1 MTNEL
6 SRRALFAGGAS
17 ALALGALAACSSPSR
32 GTGTASRSGAT
43 TVSYWL
49 WDSNQLPAYQ
59 AVADAFHQEHP
70 DITVKITQL
79 GWNDYWTKLT
89 AGFIAGTAPDV
100 FTDHLTKFPQ
110 YSDLDVLYKLDE
122 LEATKGIRDDDYQS
136 GLAELWKGKDG
147 HRYGSPK
154 DWDTIAMFYDRK
166 AMAKAGVSDADLA
179 DLEWNPDDGGSFERM
194 LAHLTVDAKG
204 RRGDEPG
211 FDKHDVAVYGI
222 SSNGSGG
229 DGFGQTQW
237 SPFTGSVDWFYT
249 NENPWGDKFRYDEK
263 VVQDTLAWYY
273 GLAEKGYMAKYGVFS
288 TTTGPEVQLGAGKCA
303 LSFNG
308 SWMIGSYLNMK
319 DLDIAL
325 APTPVGP
332 IGHRASMF
340 NGLGDS
346 ITKQARNPEA
356 AAKWVA
362 FLGSDTAQEIVGKAG
377 IVFPARPAGTEA
389 AVASFRKRG
398 LDVSAFTRQVEEK
411 TTFLF
416 PVTKNPADVQALL
429 QPAFDDVYANGKSI
443 RTLTGINEQVNN
455 LLALT

>member
-1 MTNEL
+1 MTNTL

-32 GTGTASRSGAT
+32 GTAAKRGPR

-59 AVADAFHQEHP
+59 QVAKAFHHETP
-70 DITVKITQL
+70 DITVQITQL
-79 GWNDYWTKLT
+79 GWADYWTKLT

-122 LEATKGIRDDDYQS
+122 LEATKSIRDDDYQS
-136 GLAELWKGKDG
+136 GLAELWKGQDG

-154 DWDTIAMFYDRK
+154 DWDTVGMFYDRS
-166 AMAKAGVSDADLA
+166 AMQKAGVSDDELA
-179 DLEWNPDDGGSFERM
+179 TLEWNPDDGGSFERM
-194 LAHLTVDAKG
+194 LAHLTIDAKG

-211 FDKHDVAVYGI
+211 FDKENVEVYGI

-237 SPFTGSVDWFYT
+237 SPFTGSTDWFYT
-249 NENPWGDKFRYDEK
+249 NENPWGDRFRYDEQTA
-263 VVQDTLAWYY
+263 QDTLAWYY
-273 GLAEKGYMAKYGVFS
+273 RLAEKGYMAKYGVFS
-288 TTTGPEVQLGAGKCA
+288 TTTGPDVQLGAGKCA

-308 SWMIGSYLNMK
+308 SWMIGTYLNMK
-319 DLDIAL
+319 DLDIAV
-325 APTPVGP
+325 APTPIGP
-332 IGHRASMF
+332 TGKRASMF

-346 ITKQARNPEA
+346 ITKQAKDPEA

-362 FLGSDTAQEIVGKAG
+362 FLGSDTAQEIVGRAG
-377 IVFPARPAGTEA
+377 VVFPARPAGTEA

-416 PVTKNPADVQALL
+416 PVTRNPADVQALL
-429 QPAFDDVYANGKSI
+429 QPAFDNVYANGKPIS
-443 RTLTGINEQVNN
+443 TLTGTNEQVNN

>member
-1 MTNEL
+1 MTNTL

-32 GTGTASRSGAT
+32 GTASKRGPR

-59 AVADAFHQEHP
+59 QVAKAFHRENP
-70 DITVKITQL
+70 DITVQITQL
-79 GWNDYWTKLT
+79 GWADYWTKLT

-122 LEATKGIRDDDYQS
+122 LEATKSIRDDDYQS
-136 GLAELWKGKDG
+136 GLAELWKGQDG

-154 DWDTIAMFYDRK
+154 DWDTVGMFYDRG
-166 AMAKAGVSDADLA
+166 AMQEAGVSDDELA
-179 DLEWNPDDGGSFERM
+179 TLEWNPDDGGSFERM
-194 LAHLTVDAKG
+194 LAHLTIDAKG

-211 FDKHDVAVYGI
+211 FDKENVEVYGI

-237 SPFTGSVDWFYT
+237 SPFTGSTDWFYT
-249 NENPWGDKFRYDEK
+249 NENPWGDRFRYDEQT
-263 VVQDTLAWYY
+263 VQDTLAWYY
-273 GLAEKGYMAKYGVFS
+273 RLAEKGYMAKYGVFS
-288 TTTGPEVQLGAGKCA
+288 TTTGPDVQLGAGKCA

-308 SWMIGSYLNMK
+308 SWMIGTYLNMK
-319 DLDIAL
+319 DLDIAV
-325 APTPVGP
+325 APTPIGP
-332 IGHRASMF
+332 TGKRASMF

-346 ITKQARNPEA
+346 ITKQAKDPEA

-362 FLGSDTAQEIVGKAG
+362 FLGSDTAQEIVGRAG
-377 IVFPARPAGTEA
+377 VVFPARPAGTEA

-416 PVTKNPADVQALL
+416 PVTRNPADVQALL
-429 QPAFDDVYANGKSI
+429 QPAFDNVYANGKPIS
-443 RTLTGINEQVNN
+443 TLTGTNEQVNN

>member
-1 MTNEL
+1 MTNSL

-17 ALALGALAACSSPSR
+17 ALALGALAACSSPGR
-32 GTGTASRSGAT
+32 GSTSRSGT
-43 TVSYWL
+43 RTVSYWL

-59 AVADAFHQEHP
+59 AVADAFHRENP
-70 DITVKITQL
+70 DITVMITQL

-110 YSDLDVLYKLDE
+110 YSDLDVLYELDE
-122 LEATKGIRDDDYQS
+122 LEATKGIRDADYQS

-166 AMAKAGVSDADLA
+166 AMAKADVSDADLA

-194 LAHLTVDAKG
+194 LAHLTVDSKG
-204 RRGDEPG
+204 RRGDERG

-237 SPFTGSVDWFYT
+237 SPFTGSIDWSYT

-273 GLAEKGYMAKYGVFS
+273 RLAEKGYMAKYGVFS
-288 TTTGPEVQLGAGKCA
+288 TTTGPDVQLGSGKCA

-308 SWMIGSYLNMK
+308 SWMIGTYLGMK
-319 DLDIAL
+319 DLDIAV

-332 IGHRASMF
+332 VGHRASMF

-346 ITKQARNPEA
+346 ITKQAKDPEA

-362 FLGSDTAQEIVGKAG
+362 YLGSDAAQTIVGKAG

-416 PVTKNPADVQALL
+416 PVTRNPADVQALL

-443 RTLTGINEQVNN
+443 TTLTGVNEQVNT
-455 LLALT
+455 LLELT

>member
-194 LAHLTVDAKG
+194 LAHLTVDTKG

-346 ITKQARNPEA
+346 ITKQAKNPEA

>member
-1 MTNEL
+1 MTNSL

-17 ALALGALAACSSPSR
+17 ALALGALTACSSPGR
-32 GTGTASRSGAT
+32 GSTSRSGAR

-59 AVADAFHQEHP
+59 AVADAFHRENP

-122 LEATKGIRDDDYQS
+122 LDATKGIRDADYQS

-166 AMAKAGVSDADLA
+166 AMAKADVSDADLA

-194 LAHLTVDAKG
+194 LAHLTVDSKG
-204 RRGDEPG
+204 RRGDERG

-237 SPFTGSVDWFYT
+237 SPFTGSIDWFYT

-273 GLAEKGYMAKYGVFS
+273 RLAEKGYMAKYGVFS
-288 TTTGPEVQLGAGKCA
+288 TTTGPDVQLGSGKCA

-308 SWMIGSYLNMK
+308 SWMIGTYLGME
-319 DLDIAL
+319 DLDIAV

-332 IGHRASMF
+332 VGHRASMF

-346 ITKQARNPEA
+346 ITKQAKDPEA

-362 FLGSDTAQEIVGKAG
+362 YLGSDAAQTIVGKAG

-416 PVTKNPADVQALL
+416 PVTRNPADVQALL

-443 RTLTGINEQVNN
+443 TTLTGINEQVNT

>member
-154 DWDTIAMFYDRK
+154 DWDTIAMFYDKK

-194 LAHLTVDAKG
+194 LAHLTVDTKG

-346 ITKQARNPEA
+346 ITKQAKNPEA

>member
-1 MTNEL
+1 MTNQL
-6 SRRALFAGGAS
+6 TRRTLFAGGAS
-17 ALALGALAACSSPSR
+17 ALALGALAACSSPGR
-32 GTGTASRSGAT
+32 RTTNRSGAR

-49 WDSNQLPAYQ
+49 WDANQQPAYQ
-59 AVADAFHQEHP
+59 AVADAFHRANP
-70 DITVKITQL
+70 DITVQITQL

-110 YSDLDVLYKLDE
+110 YADLDVLYKLDE
-122 LEATKGIRDDDYQS
+122 LDATKGIRDDDYQS
-136 GLAELWKGKDG
+136 GLAELWKGQDG

-154 DWDTIAMFYDRK
+154 DWDTVAMFYDQK
-166 AMAKAGVSDADLA
+166 AMAKAGISAEELGS
-179 DLEWNPDDGGSFERM
+179 LEWNPDDGGTFERM
-194 LAHLTVDAKG
+194 LARLTVDSKG
-204 RRGDEPG
+204 RRGDEDG
-211 FDKHDVAVYGI
+211 FDKDDVAVYGI

-249 NENPWGDKFRYDEK
+249 NENPWGDKFRYDER

-273 GLAEKGYMAKYGVFS
+273 RLAEKGYMAKYGVFS

-308 SWMIGSYLNMK
+308 SWMIGSYLGME
-319 DLDIAL
+319 DLDVAV
-325 APTPVGP
+325 APTPIGP
-332 IGHRASMF
+332 SGHRASMF

-346 ITKQARNPEA
+346 ITKQAKDPEA

-362 FLGSDTAQEIVGKAG
+362 FLGSDEAQRIVGESG

-398 LDVSAFTRQVEEK
+398 LDVSAFTRQVEED

-429 QPAFDDVYANGKSI
+429 QPAFDDVYANGKPIS
-443 RTLTGINEQVNN
+443 TLTGVNEQVNN

>member
-1 MTNEL
+1 MTNTL

-32 GTGTASRSGAT
+32 GTASKRGPR

-59 AVADAFHQEHP
+59 QVAKAFHRENP
-70 DITVKITQL
+70 DITVQITQL
-79 GWNDYWTKLT
+79 GWADYWTKLT

-122 LEATKGIRDDDYQS
+122 LEATKSIRDDDYQS
-136 GLAELWKGKDG
+136 GLAELWKGQDG

-154 DWDTIAMFYDRK
+154 DWDTVGMFYDRS
-166 AMAKAGVSDADLA
+166 AMQKAGVSDDELA
-179 DLEWNPDDGGSFERM
+179 TLEWNPDDGGSFERM
-194 LAHLTVDAKG
+194 LAHLTIDATG

-211 FDKHDVAVYGI
+211 FDKENVEVYGI

-237 SPFTGSVDWFYT
+237 SPFTGSTDWFYT
-249 NENPWGDKFRYDEK
+249 NENPWGDRFRYDEQT
-263 VVQDTLAWYY
+263 VQDTLAWYY
-273 GLAEKGYMAKYGVFS
+273 RLAEKGYMAKYGVFS
-288 TTTGPEVQLGAGKCA
+288 TTTGPDVQLGAGKCA

-308 SWMIGSYLNMK
+308 SWMIGTYLNMK
-319 DLDIAL
+319 DLDIAV
-325 APTPVGP
+325 APTPIGP
-332 IGHRASMF
+332 TGKRASMF

-346 ITKQARNPEA
+346 ITKQAKDPEA

-362 FLGSDTAQEIVGKAG
+362 FLGSDTAQEIVGRAG
-377 IVFPARPAGTEA
+377 VVFPARPAGTEA

-416 PVTKNPADVQALL
+416 PVTRNPADVQALL
-429 QPAFDDVYANGKSI
+429 QPAFDNVYANGKPTS
-443 RTLTGINEQVNN
+443 TLTGTNEQVNN

>member
-1 MTNEL
+1 MTNTL
-6 SRRALFAGGAS
+6 SRRALLAGGAS

-32 GTGTASRSGAT
+32 GTASKRGPR

-59 AVADAFHQEHP
+59 QVAKAFHRENP
-70 DITVKITQL
+70 DITVQITQL
-79 GWNDYWTKLT
+79 GWADYWTKLT

-122 LEATKGIRDDDYQS
+122 LEATKSIRDDDYQS
-136 GLAELWKGKDG
+136 GLAELWKGQDG

-154 DWDTIAMFYDRK
+154 DWDTVGMFYDRS
-166 AMAKAGVSDADLA
+166 AMQKAGVSDDELA
-179 DLEWNPDDGGSFERM
+179 TLEWNPDDGGSFERM
-194 LAHLTVDAKG
+194 LAHLTIDAKG

-211 FDKHDVAVYGI
+211 FDKENVEVYGI

-237 SPFTGSVDWFYT
+237 SPFTGSTDWFYT
-249 NENPWGDKFRYDEK
+249 NENPWGDRFRYDEQT
-263 VVQDTLAWYY
+263 VQDTLAWYY
-273 GLAEKGYMAKYGVFS
+273 RLAEKGYMAKYGVFS
-288 TTTGPEVQLGAGKCA
+288 TTTGPDVQLGAGKCA

-308 SWMIGSYLNMK
+308 SWMIGTYLNMK
-319 DLDIAL
+319 DLDIAV
-325 APTPVGP
+325 APTPIGP
-332 IGHRASMF
+332 TGKRASMF

-346 ITKQARNPEA
+346 ITKQAKDPEA

-362 FLGSDTAQEIVGKAG
+362 FLGSDTAQEIVGRAG
-377 IVFPARPAGTEA
+377 VVFPARPAGTEA

-416 PVTKNPADVQALL
+416 PVTRNPADVQALL
-429 QPAFDDVYANGKSI
+429 QPAFDNVYANGKPIS
-443 RTLTGINEQVNN
+443 TLTGTNEQVNN

>member
-1 MTNEL
+1 MTNTL

-17 ALALGALAACSSPSR
+17 AVALGALAACSSPSR
-32 GTGTASRSGAT
+32 GTASKRGPR

-59 AVADAFHQEHP
+59 QVAKAFHRENP
-70 DITVKITQL
+70 DITVQITQL
-79 GWNDYWTKLT
+79 GWADYWTKLT

-122 LEATKGIRDDDYQS
+122 LEATKSIRDDDYQS
-136 GLAELWKGKDG
+136 GLAELWKGQDG

-154 DWDTIAMFYDRK
+154 DWDTVGMFYDRS
-166 AMAKAGVSDADLA
+166 AMQEAGVSDDELA
-179 DLEWNPDDGGSFERM
+179 TLEWNPDDGGSFERM
-194 LAHLTVDAKG
+194 LAHLTIDSKG

-211 FDKHDVAVYGI
+211 FDKENVEVYGI

-237 SPFTGSVDWFYT
+237 SPFTGSTDWFYT
-249 NENPWGDKFRYDEK
+249 NENPWGDRFRYDEQT
-263 VVQDTLAWYY
+263 VQDTLAWYY
-273 GLAEKGYMAKYGVFS
+273 RLAEKGYMAKYGVFS
-288 TTTGPEVQLGAGKCA
+288 TTTGPDVQLGAGKCA

-308 SWMIGSYLNMK
+308 SWMIGTYLNMK
-319 DLDIAL
+319 DLDIAV
-325 APTPVGP
+325 APTPIGP
-332 IGHRASMF
+332 TGKRASMF

-346 ITKQARNPEA
+346 ITKQAKDPEA

-362 FLGSDTAQEIVGKAG
+362 FLGSDTAQEIVGRAG
-377 IVFPARPAGTEA
+377 VVFPARPAGTEA
-389 AVASFRKRG
+389 AVASFRTRG

-416 PVTKNPADVQALL
+416 PVTRNPADVQALL
-429 QPAFDDVYANGKSI
+429 QPAFDNVYANGKPIS
-443 RTLTGINEQVNN
+443 TLTGTNEQVNN

>member
-1 MTNEL
+1 MTNTL

-32 GTGTASRSGAT
+32 GTASKRGPR

-59 AVADAFHQEHP
+59 QVAKAFHRENP
-70 DITVKITQL
+70 DITVQITQL
-79 GWNDYWTKLT
+79 GWADYWTKLT

-122 LEATKGIRDDDYQS
+122 LEATKSIRDDDYQS
-136 GLAELWKGKDG
+136 GLAELWKGQDG

-154 DWDTIAMFYDRK
+154 DWDTVGMFYDRS
-166 AMAKAGVSDADLA
+166 AMQQAGVSDDELA
-179 DLEWNPDDGGSFERM
+179 TLEWNPDDGGSFERM
-194 LAHLTVDAKG
+194 LAHLTIDAKG

-211 FDKHDVAVYGI
+211 FDKENVEVYGI

-237 SPFTGSVDWFYT
+237 SPFTGSTDWFYT
-249 NENPWGDKFRYDEK
+249 NENPWGDRFRYDEET
-263 VVQDTLAWYY
+263 VQDTLAWYY
-273 GLAEKGYMAKYGVFS
+273 RLADKGYMAKYGVFS
-288 TTTGPEVQLGAGKCA
+288 TTTGPDVQLGAGKCA

-308 SWMIGSYLNMK
+308 SWMIGTYLNMQ
-319 DLDIAL
+319 DLDIAV
-325 APTPVGP
+325 APTPIGP
-332 IGHRASMF
+332 TGKRASMF

-346 ITKQARNPEA
+346 ITKQAKDPEA

-362 FLGSDTAQEIVGKAG
+362 FLGSDTAQEIVGRAG
-377 IVFPARPAGTEA
+377 VVFPARPAGTEA

-416 PVTKNPADVQALL
+416 PVTRNPADVQALL
-429 QPAFDDVYANGKSI
+429 QPAFDNVYANGKPIS
-443 RTLTGINEQVNN
+443 TLTGTNEQVNN

>member
-1 MTNEL
+1 MTNHL
-6 SRRALFAGGAS
+6 TRRALLAGGAS
-17 ALALGALAACSSPSR
+17 ALALGALAACSSPGDR
-32 GTGTASRSGAT
+32 RTPARSGT
-43 TVSYWL
+43 RTVSYWL
-49 WDSNQLPAYQ
+49 WDANQQPAYQ
-59 AVADAFHQEHP
+59 AVADAFHREHP
-70 DITVKITQL
+70 DITVQITQL

-110 YSDLDVLYKLDE
+110 YADLDVLYGLDE

-136 GLAELWKGKDG
+136 GLAALWTGRDG

-154 DWDTIAMFYDRK
+154 DWDTVAMFYDRK
-166 AMAKAGVSDADLA
+166 AMATAGVSAEELGSLA
-179 DLEWNPDDGGSFERM
+179 WNPDDGGTFERM
-194 LAHLTVDAKG
+194 LARLTVDTKG
-204 RRGDEPG
+204 RRGDEDG
-211 FDKHDVAVYGI
+211 FDKDDVAVYGI

-237 SPFTGSVDWFYT
+237 SPFTGSVDWSYT
-249 NENPWGDKFRYDEK
+249 NENPWGDRFRYDER

-273 GLAEKGYMAKYGVFS
+273 RLADKGYMAKYGVFS

-308 SWMIGSYLNMK
+308 SWMIGSYLGME
-319 DLDIAL
+319 DLDIAV
-325 APTPVGP
+325 APTPIGP
-332 IGHRASMF
+332 SGHRASMF

-346 ITKQARNPEA
+346 ITKQAKDPEA
-356 AAKWVA
+356 AAEWVA
-362 FLGSDTAQEIVGKAG
+362 FLGSDEAQRIVGERG

-389 AVASFRKRG
+389 AVASFRERG
-398 LDVSAFTRQVEEK
+398 LDVSAFTRQVEEG

-429 QPAFDDVYANGKSI
+429 QPAFDGVYANGEPIS
-443 RTLTGINEQVNN
+443 TLTGVNEQVNT

>member
-1 MTNEL
+1 MTNSL

-17 ALALGALAACSSPSR
+17 ALALGALAACSSPGRRSAS
-32 GTGTASRSGAT
+32 GTGTR

-59 AVADAFHQEHP
+59 AVADAFHRENP

-122 LEATKGIRDDDYQS
+122 LEATKGIRDADYQS

-166 AMAKAGVSDADLA
+166 AMAKADVSDADLA
-179 DLEWNPDDGGSFERM
+179 GLEWNPDDGGSFERM
-194 LAHLTVDAKG
+194 VAHLTVDSKG
-204 RRGDEPG
+204 RRGDERG

-237 SPFTGSVDWFYT
+237 SPFTGSIDWFYT
-249 NENPWGDKFRYDEK
+249 NENPWGDKFRYDEQ

-273 GLAEKGYMAKYGVFS
+273 RLAEKGYMAKYGVFS
-288 TTTGPEVQLGAGKCA
+288 TTTGPDVQLGSGKCA

-308 SWMIGSYLNMK
+308 SWMIGTYLGMK
-319 DLDIAL
+319 DLDIAV

-332 IGHRASMF
+332 VGHRASMF

-362 FLGSDTAQEIVGKAG
+362 FLGSAAAQEIVGRAG
-377 IVFPARPAGTEA
+377 IVFPARRSGTDA
-389 AVASFRKRG
+389 AVAAYAKRG
-398 LDVSAFTRQVEEK
+398 LDVTAFTEQVEDG

-416 PVTKNPADVQALL
+416 PVTRNPADVQALV
-429 QPAFDDVYANGKSI
+429 QPAFDDIYANGKPI
-443 RTLTGINEQVNN
+443 NTLTGVNEQVNN

>member
-1 MTNEL
+1 
-6 SRRALFAGGAS
+6 
-17 ALALGALAACSSPSR
+17 
-32 GTGTASRSGAT
+32 
-43 TVSYWL
+43 
-49 WDSNQLPAYQ
+49 
-59 AVADAFHQEHP
+59 
-70 DITVKITQL
+70 
-79 GWNDYWTKLT
+79 
-89 AGFIAGTAPDV
+89 
-100 FTDHLTKFPQ
+100 
-110 YSDLDVLYKLDE
+110 
-122 LEATKGIRDDDYQS
+122 
-136 GLAELWKGKDG
+136 
-147 HRYGSPK
+147 
-154 DWDTIAMFYDRK
+154 MFYDK
-166 AMAKAGVSDADLA
+166 KSMAKAGVSDAELA
-179 DLEWNPDDGGSFERM
+179 ALEWNPDDGGSFERM
-194 LAHLTVDAKG
+194 LAHLTVDSKG

-237 SPFTGSVDWFYT
+237 SPFTGSTDWFYT

-346 ITKQARNPEA
+346 ITKQAKNPEA

-389 AVASFRKRG
+389 AVASFRERG
-398 LDVSAFTRQVEEK
+398 LDVSAFTRQVEEQ

-443 RTLTGINEQVNN
+443 RTLTGINEEVNN

>member
-1 MTNEL
+1 MTNTL
-6 SRRALFAGGAS
+6 SRRALLAGGAS

-32 GTGTASRSGAT
+32 GTASKRGPR

-59 AVADAFHQEHP
+59 QVAKAFHREHP
-70 DITVKITQL
+70 DITVQITQL
-79 GWNDYWTKLT
+79 GWADYWTKLT

-110 YSDLDVLYKLDE
+110 YSDLDVLYELDE
-122 LEATKGIRDDDYQS
+122 LEATKSIRDDDYQS
-136 GLAELWKGKDG
+136 GLAELWKGQDG

-154 DWDTIAMFYDRK
+154 DWDTVGMFYDRS
-166 AMAKAGVSDADLA
+166 AMQKAGVSDDELA
-179 DLEWNPDDGGSFERM
+179 TLEWNPDDGGSFERM
-194 LAHLTVDAKG
+194 LAHLTIDAKG

-211 FDKHDVAVYGI
+211 FDKENVEVYGI

-237 SPFTGSVDWFYT
+237 SPFTGSTDWFYT
-249 NENPWGDKFRYDEK
+249 NENPWGDRFRYDEQT
-263 VVQDTLAWYY
+263 VQDTLAWYY
-273 GLAEKGYMAKYGVFS
+273 RLAEKGYMAKYGVFS
-288 TTTGPEVQLGAGKCA
+288 TTTGPDVQLGAGKCA

-308 SWMIGSYLNMK
+308 SWMIGTYLNMK
-319 DLDIAL
+319 DLDIGV
-325 APTPVGP
+325 APTPIGP
-332 IGHRASMF
+332 TGKRASMF

-346 ITKQARNPEA
+346 ITKQAKDPEA

-362 FLGSDTAQEIVGKAG
+362 FLGSDTAQEIVGRAG
-377 IVFPARPAGTEA
+377 VVFPARPAGTEA

-416 PVTKNPADVQALL
+416 PVTRNPADVQALL
-429 QPAFDDVYANGKSI
+429 QPAFDNVYANGKPIS
-443 RTLTGINEQVNN
+443 TLTGTNEQVNN

>member
-1 MTNEL
+1 MTNSL

-17 ALALGALAACSSPSR
+17 ALALGALAACSSPGR
-32 GTGTASRSGAT
+32 GSTSRSGT
-43 TVSYWL
+43 RTVSYWL

-59 AVADAFHQEHP
+59 AVADAFHRENP

-122 LEATKGIRDDDYQS
+122 LEATKGIRDADYQS

-166 AMAKAGVSDADLA
+166 AMAKADVSDADLA

-194 LAHLTVDAKG
+194 LAHLTVDSKG
-204 RRGDEPG
+204 RRGDERG

-237 SPFTGSVDWFYT
+237 SPFTGSIDWFYT

-273 GLAEKGYMAKYGVFS
+273 RLAEKGYMAKYGVFS
-288 TTTGPEVQLGAGKCA
+288 TTTGPDVQLGSGKCA

-308 SWMIGSYLNMK
+308 SWMIGTYLGMK
-319 DLDIAL
+319 DLDIAV

-332 IGHRASMF
+332 VGHRASMF

-346 ITKQARNPEA
+346 ITKQAKDPEA

-362 FLGSDTAQEIVGKAG
+362 YLGSDAAQTIVGKAG

-416 PVTKNPADVQALL
+416 PVTRNPADVQALL

-443 RTLTGINEQVNN
+443 RTLTGINEQVNT

>member
-17 ALALGALAACSSPSR
+17 ALALGALAACSSPGR
-32 GTGTASRSGAT
+32 GTGTASRTGTT

-49 WDSNQLPAYQ
+49 WDANQLPAYQ
-59 AVADAFHQEHP
+59 AVAAAFHRENP

-110 YSDLDVLYKLDE
+110 YADLDVLYRLDE

-136 GLAELWKGKDG
+136 GLAELWKGRDG

-154 DWDTIAMFYDRK
+154 DWDTIAMFYDKK
-166 AMAKAGVSDADLA
+166 AMAKAGVSDADLV
-179 DLEWNPDDGGSFERM
+179 DLAWNPDDGGTFERM

-237 SPFTGSVDWFYT
+237 SPFTGSTDWSYT
-249 NENPWGDKFRYDEK
+249 NENPWGDRFRYDEE

-308 SWMIGSYLNMK
+308 SWMIGSYLAMQ
-319 DLDIAL
+319 DLDVAL

-362 FLGSDTAQEIVGKAG
+362 FLGSDAAQEIVGKAG

-389 AVASFRKRG
+389 AVASFRERG

-429 QPAFDDVYANGKSI
+429 QPALDDVYANGKSI
-443 RTLTGINEQVNN
+443 HTLTGVNEQVNT

>member
-1 MTNEL
+1 MTNTL
-6 SRRALFAGGAS
+6 SRRALLAGGAS

-32 GTGTASRSGAT
+32 GTASKRGPR

-59 AVADAFHQEHP
+59 QVAKAFHRENP
-70 DITVKITQL
+70 DITVQITQL
-79 GWNDYWTKLT
+79 GWADYWTKLT

-122 LEATKGIRDDDYQS
+122 LEATNSIRDDDYQS
-136 GLAELWKGKDG
+136 GLAELWKGQDG

-154 DWDTIAMFYDRK
+154 DWDTVGMFYDRG
-166 AMAKAGVSDADLA
+166 AMQEAGVSDDELA
-179 DLEWNPDDGGSFERM
+179 TLEWNPDDGGSFERM
-194 LAHLTVDAKG
+194 LAHLTIDAKG

-211 FDKHDVAVYGI
+211 FDKEDVEVYGI

-237 SPFTGSVDWFYT
+237 SPFTGSTDWFYT
-249 NENPWGDKFRYDEK
+249 NENPWGDRFRYD
-263 VVQDTLAWYY
+263 VQTVQDTLAWYY
-273 GLAEKGYMAKYGVFS
+273 RLAEKGYMAKYGVFS
-288 TTTGPEVQLGAGKCA
+288 TTTGPDVQLGAGKCA

-308 SWMIGSYLNMK
+308 SWMIGTYLNMK
-319 DLDIAL
+319 DLDIAV
-325 APTPVGP
+325 APTPIGP
-332 IGHRASMF
+332 TGKRASMF

-346 ITKQARNPEA
+346 ITKQAKDPEA

-362 FLGSDTAQEIVGKAG
+362 FLGSDTAQEIVGRAG
-377 IVFPARPAGTEA
+377 VVFPARPAGTEA

-416 PVTKNPADVQALL
+416 PVTRNPADVQALL
-429 QPAFDDVYANGKSI
+429 QPAFDNVYANGKPIS
-443 RTLTGINEQVNN
+443 TLTGTNEQVNN

>member
-1 MTNEL
+1 MTNSL

-17 ALALGALAACSSPSR
+17 ALALGALAACSSPGRRSTS
-32 GTGTASRSGAT
+32 GTGTR

-59 AVADAFHQEHP
+59 AVADAFHRENP

-122 LEATKGIRDDDYQS
+122 LEATKGIRDADYQS

-166 AMAKAGVSDADLA
+166 AMAKADVSDADLA

-194 LAHLTVDAKG
+194 LAHLTVDTKG
-204 RRGDEPG
+204 RRGDERG
-211 FDKHDVAVYGI
+211 FDKDDVAVYGI

-237 SPFTGSVDWFYT
+237 SPFTGSIDWFYT

-273 GLAEKGYMAKYGVFS
+273 RLAEKGYMAKYGVFS
-288 TTTGPEVQLGAGKCA
+288 TTTGPDVQLGSGKCA

-308 SWMIGSYLNMK
+308 SWMIGTYLGMK
-319 DLDIAL
+319 DLDIAV

-332 IGHRASMF
+332 VGHRASMF

-346 ITKQARNPEA
+346 ITKQAKDPEA

-362 FLGSDTAQEIVGKAG
+362 YLGSDAAQTIVGKAG
-377 IVFPARPAGTEA
+377 IVFPARPAGTQA
-389 AVASFRKRG
+389 AVASFEKRG

-416 PVTKNPADVQALL
+416 PVTRNPADVQALL

-443 RTLTGINEQVNN
+443 RTLTGINEQVNT

>member
-17 ALALGALAACSSPSR
+17 ALALGALAACSSPNR
-32 GTGTASRSGAT
+32 GTSGGRAGARS
-43 TVSYWL
+43 VSYWL

-59 AVADAFHQEHP
+59 AVADAFHEQNP

-154 DWDTIAMFYDRK
+154 DWDTIAMFYDRG
-166 AMAKAGVSDADLA
+166 AMAKAGVAEAELQ
-179 DLEWNPDDGGSFERM
+179 DLEWNPDDGGTFERM
-194 LAHLTVDAKG
+194 LARLTVDRKG

-211 FDKHDVAVYGI
+211 FDKDDVDVYGI

-237 SPFTGSVDWFYT
+237 SPFTGSIDWFYT
-249 NENPWGDKFRYDEK
+249 NENPWGDKFRYDDRT
-263 VVQDTLAWYY
+263 VQKTLAWYY

-308 SWMIGSYLNMK
+308 SWMIGAYLNMTK
-319 DLDIAL
+319 LDIAL
-325 APTPVGP
+325 APTPKGP
-332 IGHRASMF
+332 VGHRASMF

-346 ITKQARNPEA
+346 ITKQARDPEA

-362 FLGSDTAQEIVGKAG
+362 FLGSDAAQRIVGEAG

-389 AVASFRKRG
+389 AVASFRERG
-398 LDVSAFTRQVEEK
+398 LDVTAFTRQVEEK

-416 PVTKNPADVQALL
+416 PVTRNPADVQALL
-429 QPAFDDVYANGKSI
+429 QPAFDDVYANGKPIS
-443 RTLTGINEQVNN
+443 TLTGVNEQVNT

>member
-1 MTNEL
+1 MTNTL
-6 SRRALFAGGAS
+6 SRRALLAGGAS

-32 GTGTASRSGAT
+32 GTASKRGPR

-59 AVADAFHQEHP
+59 QVAKAFHRENP
-70 DITVKITQL
+70 DITVQITQL
-79 GWNDYWTKLT
+79 GWADYWTKLT

-122 LEATKGIRDDDYQS
+122 LEATKSIRDDDYQS
-136 GLAELWKGKDG
+136 GLAELWKGQDG

-154 DWDTIAMFYDRK
+154 DWDTVGMFYDRS
-166 AMAKAGVSDADLA
+166 AMQEAGVSDDELA
-179 DLEWNPDDGGSFERM
+179 TLEWNPDDGGSFERM
-194 LAHLTVDAKG
+194 LAHLTIDAKG

-211 FDKHDVAVYGI
+211 FDKENVEVYGI

-237 SPFTGSVDWFYT
+237 SPFTGSTDWFYT
-249 NENPWGDKFRYDEK
+249 NENPWGDRFRYDEQT
-263 VVQDTLAWYY
+263 VQDTLAWYY
-273 GLAEKGYMAKYGVFS
+273 RLAEKGYMAKYGVFS
-288 TTTGPEVQLGAGKCA
+288 TTTGPDVQLGAGKCA

-308 SWMIGSYLNMK
+308 SWMIGTYLNMK
-319 DLDIAL
+319 DLDIAV
-325 APTPVGP
+325 APTPIGP
-332 IGHRASMF
+332 TGKRASMF

-346 ITKQARNPEA
+346 ITKQAKDPEA

-362 FLGSDTAQEIVGKAG
+362 FLGSDTAQEIVGRAG
-377 IVFPARPAGTEA
+377 VVFPARPAGTEA

-416 PVTKNPADVQALL
+416 PVTRNPADVQTLL
-429 QPAFDDVYANGKSI
+429 QPAFDNVYANGKPIS
-443 RTLTGINEQVNN
+443 TLTGTNEQVNN